1 MEIWMAL
8 GDIPK
13 MQIEKNK
20 LNFERGQ
27 NLVGQNIQSD
37 KSDQIFEK

>member
-1 MEIWMAL
+1 MDGI

-27 NLVGQNIQSD
+27 NLVGQNI
-37 KSDQIFEK
+37 